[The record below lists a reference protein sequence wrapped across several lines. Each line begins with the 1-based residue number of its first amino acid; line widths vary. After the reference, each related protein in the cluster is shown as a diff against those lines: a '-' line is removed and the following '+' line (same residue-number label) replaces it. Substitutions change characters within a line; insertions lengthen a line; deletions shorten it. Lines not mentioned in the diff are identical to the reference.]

1 MTLVRIGLR
10 QQRAGIIALTAA
22 ASLGGILN
30 ALGFIEVAGTSP
42 AERLAFA
49 QQMQVLGAQLSYML
63 PEPEHIETVG
73 GYLQWRAFGTLVLI
87 FGIWAVISSTGSG
100 RGDEERGLVE
110 QWLAA
115 GVSRARYIA
124 TRVAVFTAVA
134 IAALALGLILTYAA
148 TRGAGEP
155 LSAAGMMST
164 GINLLATTLV
174 CFGIGLVIAQLVTTR
189 RAAGGIAAGVV
200 IALFLLNGAGRT
212 AEVGLLRWLS
222 PFYLYERSRPLTKDG
237 ALDVLAIVLLVV
249 VAATLIAVA
258 SFVFT
263 RRDLG
268 TAALARV
275 ARTST
280 PTTSPSRDPF
290 LRLPVVA
297 LLRQDWLSTAAS
309 IVGIA
314 AMSAFLAS
322 ITKTIIDTLMS
333 SSVPFMRAYFE
344 RAGLTGYDSVV
355 GAIWLSTLMLIL
367 SIFAIVQVQ
376 TWSSDDAE
384 GRLGTVLSTPVSR
397 SRVVIER
404 TVAFVVAMTLIC
416 AAAGLAVYAVAASQS
431 LAIDSGKLALATA
444 LVVTIPFAFSALG
457 QLVAVWRPRL
467 AVVLLST
474 LSALSYLVLQ
484 FTPLFQWP
492 EWIANLSLYSL
503 FGMPM
508 SGVVNWSGIVG
519 LVGVGLAATAG
530 SLVAFQRRDVGA

>member
-1 MTLVRIGLR
+1 MTLVRIGLK

-30 ALGFIEVAGTSP
+30 AVGFIEVAGTSP

-110 QWLAA
+110 QWLAS

-124 TRVAVFTAVA
+124 TRVAVFILVA
-134 IAALALGLILTYAA
+134 LAALAVGLLLTYAA
-148 TRGAGEP
+148 TIGAGEA
-155 LSAAGMMST
+155 LSGAGMLST

-174 CFGIGLVIAQLVTTR
+174 CFGIGLVVAQLVTTR

-200 IALFLLNGAGRT
+200 IALFLLSGAGRT
-212 AEVGLLRWLS
+212 ADIGLLRWLS
-222 PFYLYERSRPLTKDG
+222 PFYLYERSRPLTSEG
-237 ALDVLAIVLLVV
+237 ALDVFSILGLLVV
-249 VAATLIAVA
+249 AALLIAIAAVT
-258 SFVFT
+258 FT

-268 TAALARV
+268 AAALPRV
-275 ARTST
+275 TRTSK

-297 LLRQDWLSTAAS
+297 TLRQDWVSTIAS
-309 IVGIA
+309 IVAIA
-314 AMSAFLAS
+314 ALSAFLAS

-333 SSVPFMRAYFE
+333 SEVPFMRAYFE

-367 SIFAIVQVQ
+367 SILAIVQVQ

-384 GRLGTVLSTPVSR
+384 GRLATVLSAPVSR
-397 SRVVIER
+397 SRVVVER
-404 TVAFVVAMTLIC
+404 TVSFAVAMALIC
-416 AAAGLAVYAVAASQS
+416 AAAGIAVYAVAASQS
-431 LAIDSGKLALATA
+431 LAIDTGKLALATA
-444 LVVTIPFAFSALG
+444 LVVAIPFAFSAIG
-457 QLVAVWRPRL
+457 QVVAVWRPRL
-467 AVVLLST
+467 AVVLLSV
-474 LSALSYLVLQ
+474 LAAVSYLVLQ

-508 SGVVNWSGIVG
+508 SGSVNWSGIAG
-519 LVGVGLAATAG
+519 LVGVGSAATVG
-530 SLVAFQRRDVGA
+530 SLLAFQRRDVGA